1 MKRKCFFW
9 IAIAG
14 ILSGGCSNTGSTKKP
29 KNLIPEETMEKIIYD
44 ATLIDIMSSFSEKN
58 PNFEDIMG
66 KSYLFIKYNVDSLQL
81 ANSESYYAKNPKLY
95 YRIHAKV
102 IKRIDKEKDSLNALE
117 KKTKTK

>member
-1 MKRKCFFW
+1 M
-9 IAIAG
+9 
-14 ILSGGCSNTGSTKKP
+14 GSTSKP
-29 KNLIPEETMEKIIYD
+29 KKLTPEETMEKIIYD

-95 YRIHAKV
+95 YRMYAKV
-102 IKRIDKEKDSLNALE
+102 IQRIDKEKDSLNALD
-117 KKTKTK
+117 KKAKAKQFYNPDRFF